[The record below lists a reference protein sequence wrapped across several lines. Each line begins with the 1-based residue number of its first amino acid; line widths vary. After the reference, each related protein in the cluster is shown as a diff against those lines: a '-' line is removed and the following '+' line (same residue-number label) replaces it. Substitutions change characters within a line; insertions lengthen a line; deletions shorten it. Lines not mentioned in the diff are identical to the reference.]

1 MNFGE
6 TTLKK
11 KNGMKSTAWSK
22 VVYVTIL
29 LSTLIANDT
38 LQVDIINSTINWEG
52 RKVTGEHSGTLKLS
66 TGWVVMNK
74 TTLIDGKLIF
84 DMSSISNTDI
94 ESPEWSQKLENH
106 LKAEDFFYVDSF
118 PYAILEIKGNQ
129 PLSDNKSK
137 ANNQILADLTIR
149 GITKEISL
157 PILIQQSDSNFSA
170 IGTIDIDRTLYNIQ
184 YKSGKFFEKL
194 GDKMIYDD
202 FTIQFVLTTR

>member
-1 MNFGE
+1 M
-6 TTLKK
+6 
-11 KNGMKSTAWSK
+11 WSK
-22 VVYVTIL
+22 IVFATFL
-29 LSTLIANDT
+29 LGSLLANDT

-74 TTLIDGKLIF
+74 TALIDGKLIF

-94 ESPEWSQKLENH
+94 ESPEWRQDLENH
-106 LKAEDFFYVDSF
+106 LKAKDFFYVDSF
-118 PYAILEIKGNQ
+118 PYAILEIKQNQ

-157 PILIQQSDSNFSA
+157 PILLQQSDSNFSA

-202 FTIQFVLTTR
+202 FTVQFLLTTKHDVK

>member
-1 MNFGE
+1 M
-6 TTLKK
+6 
-11 KNGMKSTAWSK
+11 WSK
-22 VVYVTIL
+22 IFFATFL
-29 LSTLIANDT
+29 LGNLLANDT
-38 LQVDIINSTINWEG
+38 LQVDIINSTINWQG

-94 ESPEWSQKLENH
+94 ESPEWRQKLEDH

-118 PYAILEIKGNQ
+118 PYAILEIKENQ
-129 PLSDNKSK
+129 PLSDKKSK
-137 ANNQILADLTIR
+137 ANNQLLADLTIR

-157 PILIQQSDSNFSA
+157 PILFQQSDSNFSA

-202 FTIQFVLTTR
+202 FTIQFLLTTKDDSR